1 MFKVSILFKSNN
13 LLLNVIKF
21 KNKKIKVND
30 IVMYV
35 ENLIKFVKNLFDLVI
50 DFGKIVRYKINI

>member
-35 ENLIKFVKNLFDLVI
+35 ENLIKFVKNLLDLVI
-50 DFGKIVRYKINI
+50 DFGKIARHKINI